1 MRTNIFRV
9 RKKTENKIV
18 IEEEKTKN
26 PFLLFLKRH
35 RKFILF
41 VIFSLII
48 CLLLVSVGIAFSVFQ
63 TSSDFDISYLN
74 DTSDEIIT
82 NNDPSITDDDIK
94 EDLLGEVAR
103 RQGVIL
109 LVETFMTDNNDV
121 VYYFSDGTAIIVMS
135 DGKIYRVSSLDD
147 GRYGV
152 LRNGSISDKA
162 KKVLVKANTTTLND
176 GTVITYYSD
185 GSARVDHNNITIF
198 VRDSNNIKLDAGT
211 KFSNVAPSGV
221 AINDKLV
228 RDGNNSMYVYTS
240 NAKYV
245 IDNGTRYLVN
255 PRAKATAENDNISYD
270 KNNSF
275 KVLETKKLSDGNTVY
290 YFDNGSA
297 VIVSDEDNNNTVYV
311 KKSGDIVIKKDKIYE
326 IITND
331 YGYSKGVINCS
342 DGKKVTY
349 FDNGA
354 AIITDTNGN
363 NIYVEDS
370 DEILYDGN
378 KNVIGTPSHSKE
390 TSKKTTTDG
399 YDVVNFNN
407 GKSQVIKDDGTSF
420 IIDTDKLIFDSDGAI
435 TSDDNKDDEKDNED
449 KPQEPDDTDDEEER
463 EDPLEGMYVSEA
475 EHSYEDDRTKNNQYS
490 NFIIRND
497 NTRTKRFRIVI
508 EEVDNYSKYN
518 ASRLAPNYVKFQ
530 ATVGDSFVGPNMLDN
545 NTWTDENGKVNYV
558 IYDGSIRAK
567 SSLEV
572 SVNLYVDYALLS
584 NREQDKTFIGTIKV
598 YVNE

>member
-1 MRTNIFRV
+1 MSKNLNI
-9 RKKTENKIV
+9 KW
-18 IEEEKTKN
+18 
-26 PFLLFLKRH
+26 
-35 RKFILF
+35 
-41 VIFSLII
+41 
-48 CLLLVSVGIAFSVFQ
+48 
-63 TSSDFDISYLN
+63 Y
-74 DTSDEIIT
+74 
-82 NNDPSITDDDIK
+82 
-94 EDLLGEVAR
+94 
-103 RQGVIL
+103 
-109 LVETFMTDNNDV
+109 
-121 VYYFSDGTAIIVMS
+121 
-135 DGKIYRVSSLDD
+135 SLDNILKYD
-147 GRYGV
+147 VQYYMIFGERS
-152 LRNGSISDKA
+152 NGKSYA
-162 KKVLVKANTTTLND
+162 
-176 GTVITYYSD
+176 
-185 GSARVDHNNITIF
+185 VD
-198 VRDSNNIKLDAGT
+198 
-211 KFSNVAPSGV
+211 
-221 AINDKLV
+221 
-228 RDGNNSMYVYTS
+228 
-240 NAKYV
+240 KYV
-245 IDNGTRYLVN
+245 IDNGTKYLVN
-255 PRAKATAENDNISYD
+255 PRASATAENDNISYD

-572 SVNLYVDYALLS
+572 SVNLYVDYAILS

>member
-1 MRTNIFRV
+1 MIYKYTVENGILKQGSLFQIPFKSENGYTV
-9 RKKTENKIV
+9 RIDDNTLVNGLDYTIDGSRLW
-18 IEEEKTKN
+18 IE
-26 PFLLFLKRH
+26 RD
-35 RKFILF
+35 
-41 VIFSLII
+41 
-48 CLLLVSVGIAFSVFQ
+48 IAGAVF
-63 TSSDFDISYLN
+63 
-74 DTSDEIIT
+74 
-82 NNDPSITDDDIK
+82 
-94 EDLLGEVAR
+94 
-103 RQGVIL
+103 
-109 LVETFMTDNNDV
+109 
-121 VYYFSDGTAIIVMS
+121 
-135 DGKIYRVSSLDD
+135 
-147 GRYGV
+147 
-152 LRNGSISDKA
+152 SISDNVEDETEVLLNKIGQVETALSTLKA
-162 KKVLVKANTTTLND
+162 GVDNNKTQLASLLGSLEELEQLQTEKDDTYTELFEALKTEIDGNTSSIETLSDNTSKELETYIDLVSDVEKELREHIQAVLNTATSNHSAIKKEIAV
-176 GTVITYYSD
+176 
-185 GSARVDHNNITIF
+185 
-198 VRDSNNIKLDAGT
+198 
-211 KFSNVAPSGV
+211 
-221 AINDKLV
+221 INDRLV

-245 IDNGTRYLVN
+245 IDNGTGYLVN
-255 PRAKATAENDNISYD
+255 PRATASAENDNISYD

-290 YFDNGSA
+290 YFENGTA
-297 VIVSDEDNNNTVYV
+297 VIVSDDDNNNTVYV

-326 IITND
+326 IITNN

-518 ASRLAPNYVKFQ
+518 ASRLSPNYVKFQ

-572 SVNLYVDYALLS
+572 SVNLYVDYAILS